1 MTIKYDVS
9 ALAVRCSLWLQTL
22 SSSGTCSTSE
32 RDAYAFDQR
41 TGGCE
46 AICFYFV
53 YVCCV
58 CVCVVVPLTQ
68 LQHSRIRTRKHS
80 ITINQFVLSRSDKI
94 ERQFYFHT
102 RGSVG
107 LNFRLEWLIQ
117 LVRMMCARPFSALPF
132 ANAKYTDNNNNNRE
146 GVVCW

>member
-1 MTIKYDVS
+1 MMCRPSPFDARCGYRLS
-9 ALAVRCSLWLQTL
+9 AAVVHVRLANAMHMRL
-22 SSSGTCSTSE
+22 TSE
-32 RDAYAFDQR
+32 QADVRR
-41 TGGCE
+41 
-46 AICFYFV
+46 FV
-53 YVCCV
+53 FILCMSVVCV